1 MPGRRV
7 RSLHIALRGHL
18 AYASRQQ
25 EFVSGEAQAVASTIT
40 VPLWVAIAAV
50 VLALVALI
58 DRLFSP
64 AIGWWLR
71 RRANR
76 AIDELNQRLRLKIPP
91 FKLARRRQ
99 LIEQLLFD
107 PEVLKA
113 VEDEAKA
120 RGEPKSVT
128 YARARRYAKEIIPA
142 FSAYTYF
149 RVGASL
155 AKRLSTALYRVRIGA
170 FEEASLYQVPD
181 DASVVFVINHRSNM
195 DYVLVTYM
203 VSENSALSYAV
214 GEWAR
219 VWMLQSLIRAMGG
232 YFVRRDSSNPLYRKV
247 LARYVHMA
255 TASGVAQAVFP
266 EGGLTRDGA
275 LRPPKLGILS
285 YMVAGFDPAG
295 PRDVVFVPVGL
306 NYDRV
311 LEDRIQVAA
320 AATAQG
326 ERPRF
331 AFNPVVLASF
341 LLRSLWLRVRGGWYR
356 YGYACVSFGRPLS
369 LREYVRDR
377 AIDFRSLAPEPR
389 FAEIERLGQRLMR
402 EVGRVV
408 PALPVSL
415 VATAVLAGGERG
427 LSSLELKGAV
437 FDLMRRLTAG
447 GAHVHI
453 PRQDQEYA
461 VEVGLRMLRL
471 RHMVEEQDGVYR
483 ANPGETKL
491 LAYYANAIAHLAGG
505 TADRAGVAAP
515 PAAVT
520 T

>member
-1 MPGRRV
+1 
-7 RSLHIALRGHL
+7 
-18 AYASRQQ
+18 
-25 EFVSGEAQAVASTIT
+25 VASTVT
-40 VPLWVAIAAV
+40 VPLWVAIAIA
-50 VLALVALI
+50 VLALIALI

-64 AIGWWLR
+64 ALGWWLR

-99 LIEQLLFD
+99 LIEQLMFD

-120 RGEPKSVT
+120 RNEPKTVT
-128 YARARRYAKEIIPA
+128 YARARRYAKEIIPS

-149 RVGASL
+149 RVGTAL
-155 AKRLSTALYRVRIGA
+155 AKRISTALYRVRIGA
-170 FEEASLYQVPD
+170 FDEAALYQVPD

-195 DYVLVTYM
+195 DYVLVTYL

-214 GEWAR
+214 GEWAQ
-219 VWMLQSLIRAMGG
+219 VWGLRSLIRAMGG

-266 EGGLTRDGA
+266 EGGLTRDGS

-285 YMVAGFDPAG
+285 YAVSGFDPQG
-295 PRDVVFVPVGL
+295 PRDIVFVPVGL

-311 LEDRIQVAA
+311 LEDRVQVAA
-320 AATAQG
+320 AATPQG

-331 AFNPVVLASF
+331 AFNPLVLMDF
-341 LLRSLWLRVRGGWYR
+341 LLRSLWLRLRGRWYR
-356 YGYACVSFGRPLS
+356 YGYACVSFGRPMS
-369 LREYVRDR
+369 LREYLRDR
-377 AIDFRSLAPEPR
+377 AIDFRALAAEQR
-389 FAEIERLGQRLMR
+389 FAEVERLGQRLML

-415 VATAVLAGGERG
+415 VATAVLNRGGRG

-437 FDLMRRLTAG
+437 FELTQRLAAI

-453 PRQDQEYA
+453 PRHDQEYA
-461 VEVGLRMLRL
+461 VEVGLRMLML
-471 RHMVEEQDGVYR
+471 RHLVELRDGVYR
-483 ANPGETKL
+483 ANPAEHAL
-491 LAYYANAIAHLAGG
+491 LAYYANAIAHLVE
-505 TADRAGVAAP
+505 RAGAVGTSA
-515 PAAVT
+515 PAAAVR
-520 T
+520 

>member
-1 MPGRRV
+1 
-7 RSLHIALRGHL
+7 
-18 AYASRQQ
+18 
-25 EFVSGEAQAVASTIT
+25 VASTVT
-40 VPLWVAIAAV
+40 VPLWVAIAIA
-50 VLALVALI
+50 VLALIALI

-64 AIGWWLR
+64 ALGWWLR

-99 LIEQLLFD
+99 LIEQLMFD

-120 RGEPKSVT
+120 RGEPKNVA
-128 YARARRYAKEIIPA
+128 YARARRYAKEIVPS

-149 RVGASL
+149 RIGTAL
-155 AKRLSTALYRVRIGA
+155 AKRISTALYRVRIGA
-170 FEEASLYQVPD
+170 LDEAALYRVPD

-195 DYVLVTYM
+195 DYVLVTYL

-214 GEWAR
+214 GEWAQ
-219 VWMLQSLIRAMGG
+219 VWGLRSLIRAMGG
-232 YFVRRDSSNPLYRKV
+232 YFVRRDSSNPLYRKT

-266 EGGLTRDGA
+266 EGGLTRDGS

-285 YMVAGFDPAG
+285 YAVSGFDPQG
-295 PRDVVFVPVGL
+295 PRDIVFVPVGL

-311 LEDRIQVAA
+311 LEDRVQVAA
-320 AATAQG
+320 AVTPQG
-326 ERPRF
+326 ERSRF
-331 AFNPVVLASF
+331 AFNPLILMNF
-341 LLRSLWLRVRGGWYR
+341 LLRSVWLKLRGRWYR
-356 YGYACVSFGRPLS
+356 FGYACASFGRPLS

-377 AIDFRSLAPEPR
+377 GLDFRSLSSDQR

-415 VATAVLAGGERG
+415 VAAAVLGGGERG

-437 FDLMRRLTAG
+437 FELTQRLAAV

-453 PRQDQEYA
+453 PRSDQEYA
-461 VEVGLRMLRL
+461 VEVGLRMLML
-471 RHMVEEQDGVYR
+471 RHLVELNDGIYR
-483 ANPGETKL
+483 PSLKERAL
-491 LAYYANAIAHLAGG
+491 LAYYANAIAHLLAPADEVSLPHAAG
-505 TADRAGVAAP
+505 DHV
-515 PAAVT
+515 
-520 T
+520 